1 MQDQCYVIKVVDTS
15 NIPKEGALE
24 ALMEIE
30 LLAEVECPYICGYFD
45 SFIVDSQINIVM
57 EYCSHADLCTYI
69 TKQNGKSFVENF
81 IWKVFIQIS
90 LGIHYLH
97 SRDIIHRDIKSLN
110 IFLTKDNS
118 ARVGDLGAS
127 RRLDAEGNIIDDF
140 NKDEKVGTPFY
151 LAPEIWNDK
160 PCTKKTDLWA
170 LGVILYEMCTLQVP
184 FIADDIE
191 LLEVKV
197 LKEKPAPLPSGVNK
211 VLS

>member
-1 MQDQCYVIKVVDTS
+1 MQKD
-15 NIPKEGALE
+15 GAME

-30 LLAEVECPYICGYFD
+30 LLAEFDCAYICGYFD

-57 EYCSHADLCTYI
+57 EYCSHHDLCSLI
-69 TKQNGKSFVENF
+69 TRQNGKSFVENF

-97 SRDIIHRDIKSLN
+97 YRNIIHRDIKSLN

-127 RRLDAEGNIIDDF
+127 RRIDEQGTIIDDF

-151 LAPEIWNDK
+151 LAPEIWHDK
-160 PCTKKTDLWA
+160 PCSKKTDIWA
-170 LGVILYEMCTLQVP
+170 LGVILYEMCALQVP
-184 FIADDIE
+184 FMADEIDV
-191 LLEVKV
+191 LEQKV
-197 LKEKPAPLPSGVNK
+197 LKEKPAPLPNGISK
-211 VLS
+211 ILSNIIQKCL